1 MPFFYFQSNKSIFST
16 SEKSKSDK
24 SFYKKAWHIY
34 QYNLRKHQLIMNI
47 AASNVNE
54 VSRQTAWI
62 RVIILSFAAFVFNT
76 TEFVPVA
83 LLSDISESFGMIPAQ
98 TGLMITI
105 YAWVVALMSLPLM
118 IMTSKVERRK
128 LLIILF
134 IIFILS
140 HILSGVAWD
149 FKSLIAGRI
158 GVAFSHAV
166 FWSITASLAIRVAPP
181 GKRAQALG
189 LLATGTALATVLG
202 LPIGRVVGQWLG
214 WRATF
219 MGIGVLALITMF
231 ALMRYLPLL
240 PSEHSGS
247 LKSVPVLLKRGPLMG
262 IFLLTV
268 IAVTAHFT
276 AYSYIEP
283 FVIDIAKLDQ
293 NFATLVLLIFGGAG
307 IIGSVLFSRYS
318 AKMPTSFLFF
328 ALILLT
334 ACLSLLMISSQN
346 LTTFIVLIIFWGI
359 GFMCIGLGMQVKVID
374 LAPDATDIAMSIYS
388 GIFNIGIGA
397 GALIGNQVILH
408 AGMTNL
414 GYAGTI
420 LSVIAVIW
428 CGFIFNRYRVSMG
441 GEPRQKNQLHQH

>member
-1 MPFFYFQSNKSIFST
+1 
-16 SEKSKSDK
+16 
-24 SFYKKAWHIY
+24 
-34 QYNLRKHQLIMNI
+34 MNI
-47 AASNVNE
+47 TTPNMNE
-54 VSRQTAWI
+54 VSRRTAWI

-83 LLSDISESFGMIPAQ
+83 LLSDISVSFGMLPAQ

-118 IMTSKVERRK
+118 IMTSKIERRK
-128 LLIILF
+128 LLIVLF
-134 IIFILS
+134 LVFILS
-140 HILSGVAWD
+140 HIISGVAWD
-149 FKSLIAGRI
+149 FNSLIAGRV

-166 FWSITASLAIRVAPP
+166 FWSITASLAIRLAPH

-219 MGIGVLALITMF
+219 MGIGVLAFITMI
-231 ALMRYLPLL
+231 ALVRYLPLL

-247 LKSVPVLLKRGPLMG
+247 LKSVPMLLKRWPLVG
-262 IFLLTV
+262 IFCLTV

-283 FVIDIAKLDQ
+283 FVVEIAHLDE

-318 AKMPTSFLFF
+318 TKLPTSFLFF
-328 ALILLT
+328 ALVILTL
-334 ACLSLLMISSQN
+334 CLSLLMLSTQ
-346 LTTFIVLIIFWGI
+346 TFHTFITLIIFWGI
-359 GFMCIGLGMQVKVID
+359 GFMCIGLGLQVKVID

-397 GALIGNQVILH
+397 GALLGNQVIIHL
-408 AGMTNL
+408 GMTNI
-414 GYAGTI
+414 GYAGTV
-420 LSVIAVIW
+420 LSIVAVIL
-428 CGFIFNRYRVSMG
+428 CGALFSYYRVTMG
-441 GEPRQKNQLHQH
+441 GKPRKKNQIRTY

>member
-1 MPFFYFQSNKSIFST
+1 
-16 SEKSKSDK
+16 
-24 SFYKKAWHIY
+24 
-34 QYNLRKHQLIMNI
+34 MNI
-47 AASNVNE
+47 TTPNSVNE
-54 VSRQTAWI
+54 VSRKTAWI

-83 LLSDISESFGMIPAQ
+83 LLSNISESFAMVLAQ

-134 IIFILS
+134 IVFILS
-140 HILSGVAWD
+140 HVLSGVAWD
-149 FKSLIAGRI
+149 FNSLIVGRV
-158 GVAFSHAV
+158 GVAFAHAV
-166 FWSITASLAIRVAPP
+166 FWSITASLAIRMAPH
-181 GKRAQALG
+181 GKKAQALS
-189 LLATGTALATVLG
+189 LLATGVALATVLG
-202 LPIGRVVGQWLG
+202 LPLGRVVGQWLG

-219 MGIGVLALITMF
+219 LGIGVLALITML

-247 LKSVPVLLKRGPLMG
+247 LKSVPILLKRAPLVG

-283 FVIDIAKLDQ
+283 FVIDIAKLDE
-293 NFATLVLLIFGGAG
+293 NFATIVLLIFGGAG
-307 IIGSVLFSRYS
+307 ILGSVLFSRYS
-318 AKMPTSFLFF
+318 TKMPTSFLFF

-334 ACLSLLMISSQN
+334 VCLSTLMMSSQHT
-346 LTTFIVLIIFWGI
+346 LTFIALIIFWGI
-359 GFMCIGLGMQVKVID
+359 GFMCIALGLQVKVID

-397 GALIGNQVILH
+397 GALLGNQVILH
-408 AGMTNL
+408 AGMPNI
-414 GYAGTI
+414 GYAGTA
-420 LSVIAVIW
+420 LSIIALAW
-428 CGFIFNRYRVSMG
+428 CGFIFTRYRVAMG
-441 GEPRQKNQLHQH
+441 GKPREKNRLH

>member
-1 MPFFYFQSNKSIFST
+1 MNVTTSN
-16 SEKSKSDK
+16 
-24 SFYKKAWHIY
+24 
-34 QYNLRKHQLIMNI
+34 M
-47 AASNVNE
+47 NE

-83 LLSDISESFGMIPAQ
+83 LLSDISESFAMVPAK

-118 IMTSKVERRK
+118 LVTSKVERRK
-128 LLIILF
+128 LLIVLF
-134 IIFILS
+134 AVFILS
-140 HILSGVAWD
+140 HVLSGIAWD
-149 FKSLIAGRI
+149 FNSLIVGRI

-166 FWSITASLAIRVAPP
+166 FWSITASLAIRVAPH

-202 LPIGRVVGQWLG
+202 LPIGRVIGQWLG

-219 MGIGVLALITMF
+219 MGIGVLALITMI

-247 LKSVPVLLKRGPLMG
+247 LKSVPLLLKRAPLVG
-262 IFLLTV
+262 IFILTV

-283 FVIDIAKLDQ
+283 FVIDIAHLDQ

-307 IIGSVLFSRYS
+307 IVGSVLFSRYS
-318 AKMPTSFLFF
+318 TKMPTSFLFF

-334 ACLSLLMISSQN
+334 FCLGLLMISSQN
-346 LTTFIVLIIFWGI
+346 ISTFIILIIFWGI
-359 GFMCIGLGMQVKVID
+359 GFMCIGLGLQVKVID
-374 LAPDATDIAMSIYS
+374 LAPDATDVAMSIYS

-397 GALIGNQVILH
+397 GALLGNQIILH
-408 AGMTNL
+408 VDMTDV
-414 GYAGTI
+414 GYAGTL
-420 LSVIAVIW
+420 LSIIAVIW
-428 CGFIFNRYRVSMG
+428 CGFIFTRYRISMG
-441 GEPRQKNQLHQH
+441 GVPRKKNQIHQH

>member
-1 MPFFYFQSNKSIFST
+1 MNTST
-16 SEKSKSDK
+16 SD
-24 SFYKKAWHIY
+24 I
-34 QYNLRKHQLIMNI
+34 
-47 AASNVNE
+47 NE

-62 RVIILSFAAFVFNT
+62 RVIILAFAAFVFNT

-83 LLSDISESFGMIPAQ
+83 LLSDIAESFAMLPAQ
-98 TGLMITI
+98 AGLMITI

-118 IMTSKVERRK
+118 ILTNKVERRK
-128 LLIILF
+128 LLIIIFTL
-134 IIFILS
+134 FILS
-140 HILSGVAWD
+140 HILSGIAWD

-158 GVAFSHAV
+158 GIAFAHAI
-166 FWSITASLAIRVAPP
+166 FWSITASLAIRLAPH
-181 GKRAQALG
+181 GKKAQALG

-202 LPIGRVVGQWLG
+202 LPIGRIIGQWLG

-219 MGIGVLALITMF
+219 MGIGILAFITLLALI
-231 ALMRYLPLL
+231 RYLPLL
-240 PSEHSGS
+240 PSQHSGS

-262 IFLLTV
+262 IFILTV

-283 FVIDIAKLDQ
+283 FVVDIAHLDQ
-293 NFATLVLLIFGGAG
+293 NFATLILLIFGGAG

-318 AKMPTSFLFF
+318 PKMPTSFLFS

-334 ACLSLLMISSQN
+334 LCLALFMASSQN
-346 LTTFIVLIIFWGI
+346 ITAFIVLIVFWGI

-397 GALIGNQVILH
+397 GALLGNQVILH
-408 AGMTNL
+408 TGIINI

-420 LSVIAVIW
+420 LSVIAVTF
-428 CGFIFNRYRVSMG
+428 CGFIFNHYREAMG
-441 GEPRQKNQLHQH
+441 GKSRNKNQLHQH

>member
-1 MPFFYFQSNKSIFST
+1 
-16 SEKSKSDK
+16 
-24 SFYKKAWHIY
+24 
-34 QYNLRKHQLIMNI
+34 MNI
-47 AASNVNE
+47 TTSNINE

-83 LLSDISESFGMIPAQ
+83 LLSDISESFAMVPAQ

-118 IMTSKVERRK
+118 LATSKVERRK

-134 IIFILS
+134 AVFIVS
-140 HILSGVAWD
+140 HILSGLAWD
-149 FKSLIAGRI
+149 FKSLIVGRI

-166 FWSITASLAIRVAPP
+166 FWSITASLAIRVAPH

-202 LPIGRVVGQWLG
+202 LPIGRVIGQWLG

-219 MGIGVLALITMF
+219 MGIGLLALITML

-283 FVIDIAKLDQ
+283 FVVDVAHLAP

-334 ACLSLLMISSQN
+334 FCLALLMMSSQN
-346 LTTFIVLIIFWGI
+346 INTFIILVIFWGI
-359 GFMCIGLGMQVKVID
+359 GFMCIGLGLQVKVID
-374 LAPDATDIAMSIYS
+374 LAPDATDVAMSIYS

-397 GALIGNQVILH
+397 GALLGNQVTLH
-408 AGMTNL
+408 VGMTNI
-414 GYAGTI
+414 GYAGTL
-420 LSVIAVIW
+420 LSIIAVIW
-428 CGFIFNRYRVSMG
+428 CGFIFTRYRISMG
-441 GEPRQKNQLHQH
+441 GAPRKKNQIHQH